1 MVVALDGSDV
11 EAGSVGWEDTMGCL
25 KVVDYRYTRSSSKAQ
40 WRMVRYVLEALT
52 SGRRSD

>member
-1 MVVALDGSDV
+1 
-11 EAGSVGWEDTMGCL
+11 MGFL
-25 KVVDYRYTRSSSKAQ
+25 KVVDYRYTRFVLDERVSSKAQ